1 MRNHEKI
8 TIALAGNPNCG
19 KTTLFNLLTKSG
31 EAVGNRAGVTF
42 EPKKARMRRFADSDA
57 DIVDLPGC
65 YSLSP
70 YGNEEKVAERYI
82 KSGNYDV
89 IIDIADATNLD
100 RSLYLTLQL
109 IEAGVRVVLALNM
122 MDEAEKEEIRIDIPA
137 LAEALGIPVFPISAA
152 RDLGIRELISGICE
166 APPAA
171 ARTAR
176 KYSQSSS
183 KSREKQSDAEVKST
197 LSPTESTKSYAV
209 RTWGFPSFLR
219 LFS

>member
-82 KSGNYDV
+82 KSEFM
-89 IIDIADATNLD
+89 T
-100 RSLYLTLQL
+100 
-109 IEAGVRVVLALNM
+109 
-122 MDEAEKEEIRIDIPA
+122 
-137 LAEALGIPVFPISAA
+137 
-152 RDLGIRELISGICE
+152 
-166 APPAA
+166 
-171 ARTAR
+171 
-176 KYSQSSS
+176 SSS
-183 KSREKQSDAEVKST
+183 T
-197 LSPTESTKSYAV
+197 L
-209 RTWGFPSFLR
+209 RTRPILTAAFI
-219 LFS
+219 